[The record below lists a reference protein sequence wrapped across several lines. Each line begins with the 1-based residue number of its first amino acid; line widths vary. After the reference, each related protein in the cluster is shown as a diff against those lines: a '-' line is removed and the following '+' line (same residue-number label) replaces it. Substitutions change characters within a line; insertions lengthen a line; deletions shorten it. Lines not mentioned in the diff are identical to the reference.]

1 VVLILEARDPN
12 SFLEWQGRAPLTMI
26 MAASR
31 LDAVSEWRVSRNTW
45 NLRYVGIKGGVE
57 VKFG

>member
-1 VVLILEARDPN
+1 
-12 SFLEWQGRAPLTMI
+12 MI